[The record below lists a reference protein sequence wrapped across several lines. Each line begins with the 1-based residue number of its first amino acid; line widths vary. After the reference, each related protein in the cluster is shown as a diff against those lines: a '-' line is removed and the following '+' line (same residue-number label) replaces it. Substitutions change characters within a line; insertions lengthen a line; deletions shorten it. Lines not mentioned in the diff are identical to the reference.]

1 MINFLFSIDA
11 DQFDYAKDLVP
22 INKDY
27 VFKSS
32 NIAFGPISKINIFI
46 GENNSGKSRFLRHL
60 YRTSF
65 YGFSNDGYKNF
76 YNSIRSELRTTNPY
90 YKIKFGIKDFNYI
103 YDIAASK
110 KTIYANVPNEFFYE
124 LSKVAQEVSAD
135 DKFYV
140 PVLRGVKDYRSI
152 INNKLKDFAGS
163 ARSIQNKDPINHYIS
178 LLNLEPSGLEKFD
191 IYREII
197 VREYFKD
204 SHNVTTDNILTGGK
218 LYQEIK
224 SMLLGDESQRKFVND
239 FQIFLKEN
247 FFFEYDSVQLIPREA
262 GKVLY
267 VRIGNVEK
275 AIYDWGD
282 GTQQLIVILFSLF
295 KYKDSKNKMFFI
307 EEPEM
312 YLHPGILRKFIE
324 VINSNIFP
332 NHQYFITTHSNNILD
347 ISADVDVGMSI
358 FKFKKPKVNSDRDD
372 PRFIIEQCNSG
383 DVSLLN
389 ELGVRNSSVFMSNC
403 SIWVEGITDRLYLKH
418 YLELYIKKNAKV
430 KYRENIDY
438 TFIEYSGVN
447 LAHFNFD
454 DKDSTNDIN
463 AKYIS
468 NKIFLIADNDGT
480 SVSSAKGKRKEHI
493 KNALKDNFYELK
505 AREIENLITCD
516 VLKNILIEQNPDKAE
531 IISNKFAR
539 KKSISNDKIGTLI
552 DKVLNENGRYSA
564 QSGTVKNKLNFCKTV
579 IEKINDFDMLS
590 DEAKQLTEKIYNFI
604 ERNNK

>member
-1 MINFLFSIDA
+1 MINFLFKTDA
-11 DQFDYAKDLVP
+11 EQFDYAKNLIP
-22 INKDY
+22 INQNY
-27 VFKSS
+27 TFQGS
-32 NIAFGPISKINIFI
+32 NVVFGPISKINIFI

-65 YGFSNDGYKNF
+65 YGFSNEGY
-76 YNSIRSELRTTNPY
+76 RELYQSTKGHLRFGPY
-90 YKIKFGIKDFNYI
+90 YKMKYDINEFNQI
-103 YDIAASK
+103 YDNIGRE
-110 KTIYANVPNEFFYE
+110 KTEYTNVPNGFFAG
-124 LSKVAQEVSAD
+124 LAKVAKTIDVGK
-135 DKFYV
+135 KFYI

-152 INNKLKDFAGS
+152 INNKLRNFAAS
-163 ARSIQNKDPINHYIS
+163 AQSIQNKDPINHYIS
-178 LLNLEPSGLEKFD
+178 LLNLEPSGLENFD

-204 SHNVTTDNILTGGK
+204 AQDSIDNILTGGK

-224 SMLLGDESQRKFVND
+224 SMLLGDEAQRNLINE

-247 FFFEYDSVQLIPREA
+247 FFFEYDSVQLIPKETK
-262 GKVLY
+262 KVLY

-295 KYKDSKNKMFFI
+295 KYKDSDDKMFFI

-324 VINSNIFP
+324 VIGSDIFK

-347 ISADVDVGMSI
+347 ISADVDIDMSI
-358 FKFKKPKVNSDRDD
+358 FKFKKLKDLSNKENQ
-372 PRFIIEQCNSG
+372 RFIIEQCNSG

-418 YLELYIKKNAKV
+418 YLELYIKKNGKV

-454 DKDSTNDIN
+454 DKDSANDIN
-463 AKYIS
+463 AKYIN

-480 SVSSAKGKRKEHI
+480 SQNSAKGKRKEHL
-493 KNALKDNFYELK
+493 KEVLKDNFYELD
-505 AREIENLITCD
+505 AREIENLITCE
-516 VLKNILIEQNPDKAE
+516 VLKNILIEQNPDKNE
-531 IISNKFAR
+531 IITERFAR
-539 KKSISNDKIGTLI
+539 KKSISKDKIGNFI
-552 DKVLNENGRYSA
+552 DNVLNESGKHSA
-564 QSGTVKNKLNFCKTV
+564 KSGTVKNKLNFCKAV

-590 DEAKQLTEKIYNFI
+590 DEAKHLTERIYNFI
-604 ERNNK
+604 ESNNK